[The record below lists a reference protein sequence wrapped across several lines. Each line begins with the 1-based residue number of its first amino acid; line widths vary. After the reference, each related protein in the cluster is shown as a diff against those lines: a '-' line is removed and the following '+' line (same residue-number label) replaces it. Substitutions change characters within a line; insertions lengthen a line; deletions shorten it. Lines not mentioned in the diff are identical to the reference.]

1 MRALDPWL
9 PRDVPGVRRFLAAAG
24 AAAACSA
31 ALTVAQA
38 ALFSHLVVAGFLGG
52 RDARDVLPALLG
64 FAGVGAARA
73 ALGWAAETGAR
84 TAASRMVGEL
94 RGRVLRRIVRA
105 RPGSVPSGEAVT
117 VTTDGVEALE
127 VYVARVLPSLA
138 TAALAPPA
146 ILAWTAFRDAPSAL
160 VMAATLPLVPLFGAL
175 IGASTR
181 ARTRERWRALALMS
195 GHFLDVVSGLT
206 TLRAHRRGR
215 AQATAIAATGDRYRR
230 ETMRVLRTAFLSAF
244 VLELAAT
251 LGTALV
257 AVGVGLRLTT
267 GGIGLEAGLAVL
279 VLAPELYG
287 PLRALAADFHAGADG
302 LTASRRLSALL
313 ALPPAVPPPARPR
326 PAVFGT
332 VRLED
337 VTAAYDG
344 PPVLSGLS
352 LEIRPGGFTAL
363 VGESGAGKSTLLAL
377 LMRFVEPASGLIT
390 VDGADLA
397 GFDPDEWRRLIAWLP
412 QRPRLRPGP
421 VLEEI
426 APAGPGGMGP
436 VAAAELAG
444 AGSLVHRTV
453 GEAGDGLSAG
463 EVRRVALARALAR
476 PAPLLL
482 LDEPTAHLDRAT
494 ARQVTD
500 AVLALS
506 GRTVVVAT
514 HDPRLAAS
522 ADHVIDL
529 PVSRAEALT

>member
-146 ILAWTAFRDAPSAL
+146 ILAWAAFRDAPSAL

-363 VGESGAGKSTLLAL
+363 VGDSGAGKSTLLAL

-421 VLEEI
+421 VLEAI
-426 APAGPGGMGP
+426 APAGPGGMSP

-482 LDEPTAHLDRAT
+482 LDEPTAHLDQAT

-514 HDPRLAAS
+514 HDPRLAAG